1 MFVMEGRE
9 YTQEELERLVK
20 EATRHGAVFAR
31 LTFDAHG
38 RDGGKV
44 KSLLVDFI
52 ARLAAEKGAIYCVGT
67 ILPPLERPA
76 EQSAVEGVAAG
87 AAEGVAEGGEGA
99 VAKVVEGE
107 QGGEDV
113 EAAYPAGGAKVFTTS
128 AEVEVLADSFSRLLN
143 FCLRYG
149 PVGVEI
155 VEPSE
160 VRLRLDEA
168 QSLLLDASQSV
179 QDFSATMLKRV
190 MKPEDF
196 AALRKRLEE
205 RSEAGKKLLGKAG

>member
-1 MFVMEGRE
+1 MFAVDVIMEERK

-76 EQSAVEGVAAG
+76 EQGEAEV
-87 AAEGVAEGGEGA
+87 AAEGGQAAEGAAG
-99 VAKVVEGE
+99 VVEGE
-107 QGGEDV
+107 QAVDGGN
-113 EAAYPAGGAKVFTTS
+113 PAGGAKVFTTS

-155 VEPSE
+155 VEPGE
-160 VRLRLDEA
+160 VRLGLDEA

-179 QDFSATMLKRV
+179 QEFSATMLKRV

-205 RSEAGKKLLGKAG
+205 RSEAGKKLLEKAG